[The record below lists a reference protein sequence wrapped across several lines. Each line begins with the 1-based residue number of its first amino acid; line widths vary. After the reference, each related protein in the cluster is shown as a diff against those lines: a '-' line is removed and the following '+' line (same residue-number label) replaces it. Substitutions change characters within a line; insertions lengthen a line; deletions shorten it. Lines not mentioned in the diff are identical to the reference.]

1 MNQPLNQTA
10 SGTLTGTALVLLMQI
25 TNAELLK
32 TITMAAIGAAVS
44 FMVSF
49 IIKALLKWMRKL

>member
-10 SGTLTGTALVLLMQI
+10 SGTLTGTAMVLLMQI

-44 FMVSF
+44 FVVSL
-49 IIKALLKWMRKL
+49 IIKAMAKWIRKM